1 MIILNGSSN
10 QSLGLSIAHRLGQR
24 PSECVLDKF
33 SDGEIQVTLKENVR
47 NQDVFIIQ
55 TGYSN
60 SKPNYNTNDFLMET
74 LILID
79 ACKRSMAKTINV
91 IMPYYPYSRQDKK
104 DESRSPITAK
114 LVANM
119 LTQSGINRLVVM
131 DLHSSQIQGFFDI
144 PVDNIYSINIVID
157 YFANNIFIN
166 YSEEEKDQKFIVVS
180 PDAGA
185 VKRTLKFAKL
195 MGLDTA
201 ILHKQRNY
209 GKKNTVEKSI
219 LVGDKDE
226 LKGKTA
232 IICDDMCDTGG
243 TLIKSVSVLVENG
256 ITDVI
261 VVVTHGILSGKA
273 INRIN
278 ECNYIS
284 KIITTNSINQE
295 LNKCNCKK
303 LEIIEI
309 DLLMGQVINCLNTGE
324 SISQL
329 FVF

>member
-1 MIILNGSSN
+1 MIIISGSSN
-10 QSLGLSIAHRLGQR
+10 TELAHSIAWQLNER
-24 PSECVLDKF
+24 PIPCILDKF
-33 SDGEIQVTLKENVR
+33 SDGEIQVDIQDNVR

-55 TGYSN
+55 SGYSN
-60 SKPNYNTNDFLMET
+60 TNNNYNTNDYLMET

-79 ACKRSMAKTINV
+79 ACRRSMAKTINV

-119 LTQSGINRLVVM
+119 LTRSGIDRLVVM

-144 PVDNIYSINIVID
+144 PVDNIYSVNLVID
-157 YFANNIFIN
+157 YFNDNIFKDYN
-166 YSEEEKDQKFIVVS
+166 DLEKEDRFIVIS

-195 MGLDTA
+195 MGLNTG

-209 GKKNTVEKSI
+209 SKKNTVDKSI
-219 LVGDKDE
+219 LVGEKE
-226 LKGKTA
+226 TLNGKTA

-243 TLIKSVSVLVENG
+243 TLIKSVDTLVEYGITEVLVV
-256 ITDVI
+256 IT
-261 VVVTHGILSGKA
+261 HAILSGPALK
-273 INRIN
+273 RIN
-278 ECNYIS
+278 ECRYIN
-284 KIITTNSINQE
+284 KIITTNSIDQKFNATICDKI
-295 LNKCNCKK
+295 N
-303 LEIIEI
+303 IIPI
-309 DLLMGQVINCLNTGE
+309 DKMMSQVINCLDTGE

-329 FVF
+329 FKS

>member
-1 MIILNGSSN
+1 MIILNGSSFN
-10 QSLGLSIAHRLGQR
+10 DLGTGISNILSTR
-24 PSECVLDKF
+24 PIKRVLDKF
-33 SDGEIQVTLKENVR
+33 SDGEIQVDIKENVR

-60 SKPNYNTNDFLMET
+60 TNPSYSINDYLMET

-79 ACKRSMAKTINV
+79 ACKRSMANTINV

-119 LTQSGINRLVVM
+119 LAQSGITRLVVM

-144 PVDNIYSINIVID
+144 PVDNIYSVNIVID
-157 YFANNIFIN
+157 YFNQNIFN
-166 YSEEEKDQKFIVVS
+166 EFTEEDKEDKFIVVS

-185 VKRTLKFAKL
+185 LKRTLKFAKQ

-201 ILHKQRNY
+201 VLHKQRNY
-209 GKKNTVEKSI
+209 KKKNTVEKSM
-219 LVGDKDE
+219 LVGDKE
-226 LKGKTA
+226 SILGKTA

-243 TLIKSVSVLVENG
+243 TLIKSVHTLVENG
-256 ITDVI
+256 IKDII
-261 VVVTHGILSGKA
+261 VVVTHGILSGEA
-273 INRIN
+273 LERINRCQN
-278 ECNYIS
+278 
-284 KIITTNSINQE
+284 ITKMIVTNSIDQTKNLE
-295 LNKCNCKK
+295 MCDK
-303 LEIIEI
+303 LEIIKI
-309 DLLMGQVINCLNTGE
+309 DQLMAQVISCLSTGE

-329 FVF
+329 FY